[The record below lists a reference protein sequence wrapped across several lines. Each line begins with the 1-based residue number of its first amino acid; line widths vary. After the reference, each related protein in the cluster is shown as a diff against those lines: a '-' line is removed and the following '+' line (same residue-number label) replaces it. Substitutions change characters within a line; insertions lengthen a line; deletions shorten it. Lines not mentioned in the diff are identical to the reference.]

1 MLGWVGRLLEMN
13 SSQDPQLDGRGQM
26 PGAGIGS
33 DAKRRHREAGAAC
46 PIRPWP
52 VTAVKCHSMTNH
64 SSRAGMPGG
73 SWWKAVVCAAALMV
87 PSVLA
92 QELKVDINNNRP
104 LAE

>member
-1 MLGWVGRLLEMN
+1 
-13 SSQDPQLDGRGQM
+13 
-26 PGAGIGS
+26 
-33 DAKRRHREAGAAC
+33 
-46 PIRPWP
+46 
-52 VTAVKCHSMTNH
+52 
-64 SSRAGMPGG
+64 MPGG